1 MGVLQPSKAIR
12 VAYFQPYSVLY
23 GSERTLV
30 IAIRHLD
37 RTRFEPHVFL
47 PQPGPLEG
55 VLRALGVRIHRVPW
69 LRDRYLSRRG
79 RTALGVL
86 KLIKLLALHRIDVV
100 HLNMWLGREGRV
112 ASLAARAV
120 GARVVVGVR
129 TQLERVSAEELRWL
143 SGVSCVMPVTRAAAA
158 PLFEHGPDGPVLDP
172 SRFVIIPPGRELD
185 RLGAPVQVAELESLG
200 MAPGIDVV
208 GTTGAID
215 PIKGS
220 DVFVRTAAI
229 LARRRAALRFVMV
242 GSPYSTAVPAKVR
255 YAEELR
261 QLANDLG
268 LSERLVMAGYR
279 PNAASLIGHFSVF
292 VHPSRSE
299 ASGGALIEAMAQ
311 GRPIVA
317 AAVGGIPEIVK
328 DGEAGV
334 LVRSHEP
341 EHFADA
347 VLELLDHPERARKLG
362 ESAKAWAQ
370 RFEARH
376 ITRRMEECYVRL
388 VAEEGRAVPR
398 LIPALTRAG
407 SAAMP

>member
-1 MGVLQPSKAIR
+1 MGVLQPSKPIR
-12 VAYFQPYSVLY
+12 VAYFQPYSVLF

-47 PQPGPLEG
+47 PLPGPLEG

-69 LRDRYLSRRG
+69 LRDQYLSRRG
-79 RTALGVL
+79 RTPLGVL
-86 KLIKLLALHRIDVV
+86 RLIRLFALHRIDLV
-100 HLNMWLGREGRV
+100 HLNMWLGREGKV
-112 ASLAARAV
+112 ASLAARAL

-129 TQLERVSAEELRWL
+129 TQLERVSAEERRWL
-143 SGVSCVMPVTRAAAA
+143 SGVDCVMPVTRAAAA
-158 PLFEHGPDGPVLDP
+158 PLFEPGPQGPVLNS

-185 RLGAPVQVAELESLG
+185 RLGTPVDTAELESLG
-200 MAPGIDVV
+200 MVPGTDVV

-229 LARRRAALRFVMV
+229 LARRRPALRFVMV
-242 GSPYSTAVPAKVR
+242 GSPYSAVPAKVR
-255 YAEELR
+255 YAEELC
-261 QLANDLG
+261 QFANDLG

-334 LVRSHEP
+334 LVRSHDP
-341 EHFADA
+341 EHFANA
-347 VLELLDHPERARKLG
+347 VLELLDDPERARRLG
-362 ESAKAWAQ
+362 EAAKTWAR
-370 RFEARH
+370 RFDARL
-376 ITRRMEECYVRL
+376 ITQQMEDCYERL
-388 VAEEGRAVPR
+388 VSEERGMAGR

-407 SAAMP
+407 